1 MYIKGDGFYSK
12 ILQKQIYAVVLAA
25 IIFLAVL
32 AAAVPGDSAYWL
44 RYWWMFP
51 IAFLIALT
59 VNTAGIS
66 GAALFVPFF
75 ILIFPFLAGTN
86 LQAIETVK
94 LGLITESFGLSSSA
108 LAFLA
113 FGLVDIRIALRS
125 ILVAL
130 PFVFGGAFL
139 TALIPESVLFFIIA
153 VLLVVSVFLLWF
165 EKELEAKRRAERDA
179 ISALEE
185 DERGE
190 AVVQK
195 SKDGKEYR
203 YAYTRAG
210 QLKRFAGY
218 ALGGSFQGATG
229 FGIGEMGIIATMLS
243 HIPTRIAI
251 GTSHLIVATTA
262 IAASLV
268 HFFFASNAA
277 AAAAAFPWNIPA
289 MTIPAVI
296 AGGQLAPY
304 VAAKLPTRY
313 LERFV
318 SGLFI
323 IIAGALIVLAFS
335 K

>member
-1 MYIKGDGFYSK
+1 MNLARK
-12 ILQKQIYAVVLAA
+12 ILQKQIYVVILVV

-32 AAAVPGDSAYWL
+32 TVFVPGNSSYWFQ
-44 RYWWMFP
+44 YWWMFP

-75 ILIFPFLAGTN
+75 ILVFPFLAGTN

-108 LAFLA
+108 LAFLS
-113 FGLVDIRIALRS
+113 FGLVDLKIARRS

-130 PFVFGGAFL
+130 PFVFGGALL
-139 TALIPESVLFFIIA
+139 TTLIPESVLFLIIA
-153 VLLVVSVFLLWF
+153 VLLVISVFVLWF
-165 EKELEAKRRAERDA
+165 EKKLKAKRRAEHGVVA
-179 ISALEE
+179 ISEE
-185 DERGE
+185 NEQGE
-190 AVVQK
+190 TVMRK

-210 QLKRFAGY
+210 RLKRSVGY
-218 ALGGSFQGATG
+218 ALGGGFQGATG
-229 FGIGEMGIIATMLS
+229 FGIGEIGIIATMLS
-243 HIPTRIAI
+243 HIPTRIGI

-262 IAASLV
+262 IVASLV
-268 HFFFASNAA
+268 HFLLASGAGTVA
-277 AAAAAFPWNIPA
+277 VAFPWNIPA
-289 MTIPAVI
+289 MTVPAVI

-313 LERFV
+313 LEKFV

-335 K
+335 R

>member
-1 MYIKGDGFYSK
+1 MSLAQK
-12 ILQKQIYAVVLAA
+12 ILQKQVYVVILVAT
-25 IIFLAVL
+25 IFLTVL
-32 AAAVPGDSAYWL
+32 VTAVPGDSTYWL
-44 RYWWMFP
+44 QYWWMFP

-75 ILIFPFLAGTN
+75 ILVFPLFAGTN

-113 FGLVDIRIALRS
+113 FGLVDLKIARLS
-125 ILVAL
+125 ILIAL
-130 PFVFGGAFL
+130 PFVFGGAIL
-139 TALIPESVLFFIIA
+139 ATLIPESVLFFMIA
-153 VLLVVSVFLLWF
+153 VLLVVSVVLLWF
-165 EKELEAKRRAERDA
+165 EKELEAKRRMEHGAVP
-179 ISALEE
+179 ALEKNE
-185 DERGE
+185 QGE

-195 SKDGKEYR
+195 SKDGKEYH
-203 YAYTRAG
+203 YAYTRTG
-210 QLKRFAGY
+210 QLKRSAGY
-218 ALGGSFQGATG
+218 AVGGSFQGATG
-229 FGIGEMGIIATMLS
+229 FGIGEMGIIASMLS

-268 HFFFASNAA
+268 HFLIASGTSAT
-277 AAAAAFPWNIPA
+277 AAAFPWNIPA

-318 SGLFI
+318 SALFL

-335 K
+335 Q